1 MYFLISFYE
10 VIGLRRLLKSWLFFT
25 SLMLLL
31 LAAAL
36 ALPELGQGFLGETE
50 ERLTEAM
57 AYISQEVQ
65 TVWAGQ

>member
-1 MYFLISFYE
+1 M
-10 VIGLRRLLKSWLFFT
+10 RKLLKSWLFFT

-36 ALPELGQGFLGETE
+36 VLPELGQGFLGATE
-50 ERLTEAM
+50 EKLTEAM
-57 AYISQEVQ
+57 AYISKEVQ